1 LRVPRIREEAGPS
14 ARSLTARDGRR
25 RGRPRP
31 WRRAAASPRAGS
43 RPGFVFAPGMGD
55 RCAFV
60 TACPDQQ
67 PSTALGVRAAA
78 ASCCAQQRSRSLLDA
93 TPIFAAAADPAT
105 SAGRPRAGPSRSR
118 VIAGRSPIQTGAH
131 GAGPPVLGRQLDGNR
146 VIVHCDTPR
155 KKLLPHSS
163 RKRPLSRRVREICAG
178 NSRWVTVARTDISRV
193 AVGYR
198 KGRDRWPHTLHSTR
212 SKTFS
217 THRGRPDGSNHDHRG
232 SGR

>member
-1 LRVPRIREEAGPS
+1 VATSGCFATRRFETRIRVRAGH
-14 ARSLTARDGRR
+14 
-25 RGRPRP
+25 GRPVRV
-31 WRRAAASPRAGS
+31 RDRVSGSAAEHGS
-43 RPGFVFAPGMGD
+43 GGQSR
-55 RCAFV
+55 
-60 TACPDQQ
+60 
-67 PSTALGVRAAA
+67 AA

-105 SAGRPRAGPSRSR
+105 SAGRLRAGPSRSR

-178 NSRWVTVARTDISRV
+178 NSRYGCSDRHIAR
-193 AVGYR
+193 GCWLQ

-217 THRGRPDGSNHDHRG
+217 THRARPDGSNHDHRG